1 MGVFLMYHVAF
12 YSMIFS
18 GKSSLQLS
26 LNVKNATHWIA
37 KHREKGDSPTV
48 TLAVQTL
55 RNTIIVATFVG
66 GFAFTYAFDFTNQ
79 FQNVGDD
86 LNLQARAIIIS
97 TLL

>member
-1 MGVFLMYHVAF
+1 MGVFLVYHVAF

-18 GKSSLQLS
+18 RNASVQLR

-37 KHREKGDSPTV
+37 KHRDIGDPHSV
-48 TLAVQTL
+48 TLAIQTL
-55 RNTIIVATFVG
+55 RNTLIVATFVG